1 MSLKKIGSIFLA
13 ILLVLLLLPVLVNLS
28 LKKDIVQVEDPI
40 IEKTSVGKTIQVQ
53 KKETGE
59 ILTLDFEEY
68 IKGVVAAEMP
78 ASFEEEA
85 LKAQAVAARTYA
97 FRRMKE
103 QMAKPVETRPSF
115 HITTDFHTGQS
126 YLTMEELK
134 QKWGNNFYS
143 YYEKVV
149 KAVVATKGEIMV
161 YEDEPIEAVFHSTSA
176 GVTQSAQEVWSLD
189 LPYLQS
195 VESVEDVKAPSFIQQ
210 VEFTSEEFLNRITEC
225 LPEIVIA
232 KENIGKQI
240 QIIERSSSGYV
251 KQVQIGNQILSGQDI
266 RNILGLASNHFT
278 LEQEGDNLTFI
289 TQGYG
294 HGVGMSQYGAHFMA
308 EEGKT
313 YKEILQH
320 YYQGI
325 RIENMKK
332 YE

>member
-1 MSLKKIGSIFLA
+1 M
-13 ILLVLLLLPVLVNLS
+13 LLPVVVTFS
-28 LKKDIVQVEDPI
+28 LKKDVTQVEEPI
-40 IEKTSVGKTIQVQ
+40 TEPLATGNMIKVQ

-97 FRRMKE
+97 LRRILE
-103 QMAKPVETRPSF
+103 QKAQPVETRPSY
-115 HITTDFHTGQS
+115 HITTDFRTGQS

-134 QKWGNNFYS
+134 KKWGDTNFYT

-149 KAVVATKGEIMV
+149 KAVAATKGEIMV
-161 YEDEPIEAVFHSTSA
+161 YEEEPIEAVFHSTSA
-176 GVTQSAQEVWSLD
+176 GVTQSAQDLWSLE

-195 VESVEDVKAPSFIQQ
+195 VDSLEDVQAPSFLQRI
-210 VEFTSEEFLNRITEC
+210 EFTPEEFLQKITQAM
-225 LPEIVIA
+225 PEMVIG
-232 KENIGKQI
+232 KEEVGKQI
-240 QIIERSSSGYV
+240 QIIERNPAGYV
-251 KQVQIGNQILSGQDI
+251 KQVQIGNQILTGQDL
-266 RNILGLASNHFT
+266 RNILELASNHFI
-278 LEQEGDNLTFI
+278 LEEEEGKLIFI

-308 EEGKT
+308 QKGKT

-325 RIENMKK
+325 QIEKMKK